1 MKEVIYT
8 DRAPDPVGPYSQAI
22 RANGFIF
29 ISGQIPLLPKKDA
42 PELEGSSSR
51 EVRQVGIQDQARQ
64 ALENLKAILEA
75 AGSSLDKVVK
85 TSIFLSDMNNFGAVN
100 EVYAEYF
107 PPEND
112 PPARATVEVSR
123 LPKDVDVEI
132 ELIALE

>member
-1 MKEVIYT
+1 MKEVVYT

-42 PELEGSSSR
+42 PPLEGGSG
-51 EVRQVGIQDQARQ
+51 EVRRVGIQDQARQ
-64 ALENLKAILEA
+64 VLENLKAILEA

-85 TSIFLSDMNNFGAVN
+85 TSIFLSDMDNFGAVN
-100 EVYAEYF
+100 QVYAEYF
-107 PPEND
+107 PPDQN

-132 ELIALE
+132 ELVALE